1 MESGPEKKMSMPPR
15 KKRSAPPTLNGD
27 APLYARILSEL
38 RHRITSG
45 QYPIGSL
52 LPTEAELSL
61 QFSTSRHTVR
71 EALRR
76 LIEQGLV
83 RSRQGAGTAVISSES
98 NARYVQS
105 FQSISDLFQ
114 NSLDTHFVI
123 HKIEAGALDREIAE
137 RIDARP
143 GQKWIHIRGVRWTK
157 PGGTPISYIDSYI
170 PNEFAE
176 IVANFAQHD
185 RRPFYS
191 ILEEQS
197 GRTIEHV
204 FQEIRA
210 VRMPRD
216 VANSFGLEEGA
227 LSLQLM
233 RRYVTRNTTLI
244 ASFNWHRGDQFV
256 YRMQIDRRSI
266 PDA

>member
-1 MESGPEKKMSMPPR
+1 MPPR
-15 KKRSAPPTLNGD
+15 KTRSEPASLNGD

-38 RHRITSG
+38 RHRITTG

-52 LPTEAELSL
+52 LPTEAELSSE
-61 QFSTSRHTVR
+61 FSTSRHTVR

-76 LIEQGLV
+76 LTEQGLV

-114 NSLDTHFVI
+114 NSLDTHLVI
-123 HKIEAGALDREIAE
+123 HDIEAVALDRDIAE
-137 RIDARP
+137 RIDAKA
-143 GQKWIHIRGVRWTK
+143 GQKWIHIRCVRWTK
-157 PGGTPISYIDSYI
+157 PGGTPISCIDSYV
-170 PNEFAE
+170 PNEYADV
-176 IVANFAQHD
+176 VATFTQHD

-191 ILEEQS
+191 ILEEKT

-204 FQEIRA
+204 FQEIRS
-210 VRMPRD
+210 VTMPRD
-216 VANSFGLEEGA
+216 VANSFGLQEGC
-227 LSLQLM
+227 LSLQLL
-233 RRYVTRNTTLI
+233 RRYVSGNKTLI
-244 ASFNWHRGDQFV
+244 ASFNWHRGDQFI

-266 PDA
+266 QDA